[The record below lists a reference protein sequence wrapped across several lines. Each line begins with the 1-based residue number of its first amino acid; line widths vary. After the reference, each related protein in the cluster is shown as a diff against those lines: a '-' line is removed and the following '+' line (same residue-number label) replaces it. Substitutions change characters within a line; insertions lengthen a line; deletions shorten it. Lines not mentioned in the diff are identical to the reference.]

1 MSETSPKERAQ
12 LQSQRQGT
20 IDQLCERFADDVISV
35 GEFERRVDQAH
46 RAETAAELDALLA
59 DLPSPSK
66 LPAKADGEAAVA
78 NPGTFPAVAPFPE
91 VAHPTAVK
99 ERDFMLG
106 FWGGSGRKGRWTP
119 ARKCLA
125 IATMGG
131 VELDF
136 REAVLPEHIEV
147 TAIAVMG
154 GVEIVV
160 PPGVVVDTGGLAI
173 MGGFEHQGDSATQP
187 PPGAPTITVKG
198 LALMGGV
205 SIETRFPGESARDAR
220 RRNRAILKAR
230 RRQLTSGDS

>member
-1 MSETSPKERAQ
+1 MSETTPRQGAQ
-12 LQSQRQGT
+12 LQSLRQRT
-20 IDQLCERFADDVISV
+20 IDQLCERFADDLISV

-46 RAETAAELDALLA
+46 RVETAAELDALLA
-59 DLPSPSK
+59 DLPSASN
-66 LPAKADGEAAVA
+66 LPARADQAARLA
-78 NPGTFPAVAPFPE
+78 TPGSFPSVAPFPE
-91 VAHPTAVK
+91 TAHPTAVK

-136 REAVLPEHIEV
+136 RDAVLPEHTEI
-147 TAIAVMG
+147 TAIAIMG
-154 GVEIVV
+154 GVEIIV

-173 MGGFEHQGDSATQP
+173 MGGFEHEGDSATQP
-187 PPGAPTITVKG
+187 PPGAPSITVKG

-220 RRNRAILKAR
+220 RRNRALLKAR
-230 RRQLTSGDS
+230 RRQLSSGD